1 MRGRLFKFSL
11 INLAISAFAFVVNYF
26 FFHFVTDDGITLVWQ
41 AEAGKPFVAQLIGI
55 FATLFLFG
63 TAISALAA
71 LVLCEKEEK

>member
-11 INLAISAFAFVVNYF
+11 INLAISAFAFAVNYF

-63 TAISALAA
+63 AAISALAA